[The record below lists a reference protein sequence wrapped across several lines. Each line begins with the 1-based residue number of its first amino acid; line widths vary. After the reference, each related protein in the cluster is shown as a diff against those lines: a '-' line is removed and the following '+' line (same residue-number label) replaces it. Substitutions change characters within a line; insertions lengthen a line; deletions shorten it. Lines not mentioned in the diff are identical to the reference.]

1 MGKAKIPRVLHKED
15 ILALD
20 IATHCGYCS
29 AFDNGTWDFTEKKTN
44 NYAEHKD
51 FRDTLIKYITEHGI
65 KVITAEDV
73 TVSTFFHS
81 MRKLSEYRGVL
92 LEVCD
97 ELDLP
102 EPLFVNTSAIK
113 KFATGNG
120 KATKEEMIRAM
131 VTRYGKTPVDDNAC
145 DAFWLYML
153 ILSRYRI

>member
-1 MGKAKIPRVLHKED
+1 MGKAKIPAKLKKED

-29 AFDNGTWDFTEKKTN
+29 WKGHGTWDFTERKVN

-51 FRDTLIKYITEHGI
+51 FRDTLIRYIQDNNI

-73 TVSTFFHS
+73 TVGTFFHS

-97 ELDLP
+97 ELNLP
-102 EPLFVNTSAIK
+102 EPIFINTSAIK

-120 KATKEEMIRAM
+120 KATKEQMIKAM
-131 VTRYGKTPVDDNAC
+131 MEKYNEIPCDDNAC

-153 ILSRYRI
+153 VCKRYRL